1 MTMRV
6 PNLLN
11 NAQAQLDLQRV
22 KQSFAQ
28 TVQQVSSG
36 QAIVDIGDDPSG
48 TSQILGYQADISQ
61 NAQYIS
67 QANTANSYLTSTSTV
82 LTTMGND
89 LNSLMSLA
97 QEGLG
102 SGATASSQDA
112 IATQVTAL
120 RSDLI
125 SLGNT
130 QEQGRYIFAGT
141 NTTQQPFDPATGAYS
156 GNDGSI
162 SLAVSQTASVVTN
175 VPGDT
180 LFFGGPGGQGGDGD
194 LLAQAANL
202 STALQANDTAGIQ
215 TAYNNLQ
222 AISNRVNTIV
232 AGVGGRQNGIQ
243 AVQSGLTSFNN
254 TLTTQESSIASVD
267 YPTAITQ
274 LSQES
279 VAEQATLSVMSQSNQ
294 KTLFDYLG

>member
-11 NAQAQLDLQRV
+11 NVQAQLDLQRI

-28 TVQQVSSG
+28 TAQQVSSG
-36 QAIVDIGDDPSG
+36 QAIVDIADDPG
-48 TSQILGYQADISQ
+48 GNTQILGYQANISQ
-61 NAQYIS
+61 NGQYIS
-67 QANTANSYLTSTSTV
+67 QANTANAYLTSTSTI

-89 LNSLMSLA
+89 LNSLTQLA

-102 SGATASSQDA
+102 SGATTSSQDA
-112 IATQVTAL
+112 IATQVDAL

-141 NTTQQPFDPATGAYS
+141 NTTQQPFDPTTGAYS

-162 SLAVSQTASVVTN
+162 SLAVSQTATVATN

-180 LFFGGPGGQGGDGD
+180 LFFGGAGGEGGDGD
-194 LLAQAANL
+194 LLTQAANL
-202 STALQANDTAGIQ
+202 ATALQANDTAGIQ

-222 AISNRVNTIV
+222 AISDRVNTIV
-232 AGVGGRQNGIQ
+232 ADVGSRQNGIQ
-243 AVQSGLTSFNN
+243 AVQSGLTAFNN

-274 LSQES
+274 LNQES
-279 VAEQATLSVMSQSNQ
+279 VAEQATLSVMSKANQ